1 MSIRILSVV
10 LNNFKNDTRVIKEGV
25 SLKKAGYSV
34 QVIALHEEG
43 FPEKAIEHT
52 LDVHRIKLAT
62 RHWAKIK
69 PVQLIKYFE
78 FIIKVLFSYSKSADV
93 IHCHDLNAL
102 PIGVLSKL
110 LTFGRVKVVY
120 DAHEFETEVH
130 GLSRSSKLVMKIL
143 ERICI
148 KFTDENIIPSR
159 LAAEAYAEMYSIVP
173 PVQVLNCP
181 YYDKMKA
188 TSVLRDEFNIKSDQ
202 KLFLYQG
209 VLAEGRGIEI
219 LLDVFANLESNN
231 AVMIFMG
238 FGPLEGMIKS
248 YSMKYNS
255 ILFREAVS
263 PDILHS
269 YTASCD
275 VGISFI
281 EDTCL
286 SYKYCMPNKLFE
298 YLMAGLPV
306 LVSAR
311 PLMKEIVEKENVG
324 IVAMSDDSAGFKK
337 AIESMIDADF
347 NIMRNNVAKLRE
359 TKKFSWEK
367 QEEKLLQIYQRLTC

>member
-10 LNNFKNDTRVIKEGV
+10 LNNFKNDTRVIKEGI
-25 SLKKAGYSV
+25 SLKKAGYNV
-34 QVIALHEEG
+34 KIIALHENG
-43 FPEKAIEHT
+43 FPEKSNEHT
-52 LDVHRIKLAT
+52 LDVHRVKLAT
-62 RHWAKIK
+62 RSWAKIK

-78 FIIKVLFSYSKSADV
+78 FILRVLFSYTKCADV

-102 PIGVLSKL
+102 PIGILSKL
-110 LTFGRVKVVY
+110 LTLGRVKVVY

-130 GLSRSSKLVMKIL
+130 GLSRSSKFFMRIL
-143 ERICI
+143 EKICI

-159 LAAEAYAEMYSIVP
+159 LAAEAYAEMYSIEP
-173 PVQVLNCP
+173 PEQVLNCP
-181 YYDKMKA
+181 YYSKVEA
-188 TSVLRDEFNIKSDQ
+188 TSVLRDEFNIKVDQ
-202 KLFLYQG
+202 KIFLYQG
-209 VLAEGRGIEI
+209 ILAEGRGIEI
-219 LLDVFANLESNN
+219 LLDVFSNLESND
-231 AVMIFMG
+231 AIMIFMG
-238 FGPLEGMIKS
+238 FGPFEAMIKS
-248 YSMKYNS
+248 YSKKYES
-255 ILFREAVS
+255 IIFREAVS

-311 PLMKEIVEKENVG
+311 PLMQEIVEKESVG
-324 IVAMSDDSAGFKK
+324 IVALSDDSEGFKN
-337 AIESMIDADF
+337 AIESIIDSDF
-347 NIMRNNVAKLRE
+347 DTMRNNVSKLRE

-367 QEEKLLQIYQRLTC
+367 QEEKLLQIYQRLMC